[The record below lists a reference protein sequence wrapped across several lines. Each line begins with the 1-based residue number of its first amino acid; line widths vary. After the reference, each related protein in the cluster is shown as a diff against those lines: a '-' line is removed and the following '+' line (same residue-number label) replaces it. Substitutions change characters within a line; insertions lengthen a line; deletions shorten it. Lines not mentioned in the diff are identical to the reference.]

1 MQSLFFM
8 KLVMLYR
15 LEVSW
20 ADSFSLSTAST
31 WKTSFCWDG
40 PLGSSICSGF
50 KGKARRGTLTHLWG
64 KTPAALPCRLTVA
77 FQKGGGIFLKH
88 TWRRLFLLWLEGRE
102 ESWQLWVVVLGA
114 GEQLFLMC
122 TWLFMHGLSSSSW
135 ANFSLRGFQ
144 EKGLSFVITLL
155 IHHSSQ
161 RGTAYAGG
169 EVREK
174 VICSFSFF
182 QVQLCPASPPSHPCP
197 MPTFLTERA

>member
-1 MQSLFFM
+1 MVLWVPASVVDS
-8 KLVMLYR
+8 KGR
-15 LEVSW
+15 LGEAHSPTSGARPQLLCP
-20 ADSFSLSTAST
+20 ADSQWLFN
-31 WKTSFCWDG
+31 G
-40 PLGSSICSGF
+40 
-50 KGKARRGTLTHLWG
+50 
-64 KTPAALPCRLTVA
+64 
-77 FQKGGGIFLKH
+77 GGGIFLKH
-88 TWRRLFLLWLEGRE
+88 AWRRLFLLWLEGRE

-197 MPTFLTERA
+197 MPTFLMERA